1 MPEYDDLCA
10 SAVLDAN
17 GNRVGG
23 VCQVYLDDATGEATF
38 VTARTGLF
46 GNKEVCVPLADARLG
61 DGLIQVPYPAEAIKT
76 APQSPGRRF
85 TPEQEAEV
93 YRHYGLPYVNSESM
107 ADPGAAEA
115 IPARTAT
122 PRSAETTALP
132 SATVGEPSPAA
143 IQQPP
148 TRPQS

>member
-1 MPEYDDLCA
+1 MLFRSKDLY
-10 SAVLDAN
+10 SAFKEGGKIFLGYGPAVPPRN
-17 GNRVGG
+17 GFT
-23 VCQVYLDDATGEATF
+23 CQPNPKPRTVHPK
-38 VTARTGLF
+38 TGLA
-46 GNKEVCVPLADARLG
+46 GRSA
-61 DGLIQVPYPAEAIKT
+61 PAPGT
-76 APQSPGRRF
+76 AAAANQG
-85 TPEQEAEV
+85 TLN
-93 YRHYGLPYVNSESM
+93 HVNSESM

-132 SATVGEPSPAA
+132 SATAGEPSPAA